1 MQDPDNKLTP
11 LVLTEREKSALPLG
25 YNQIYVKAISPKKA
39 ELAVTVYSRKYKKAD
54 LLSLASEKPVSK
66 IMPWRKDSDDA

>member
-11 LVLTEREKSALPLG
+11 LALTEAEKSALPLG
-25 YNQIYVKAISPKKA
+25 YNQIYVKGISPKEA

-54 LLSLASEKPVSK
+54 LLPLVSEKPISK
-66 IMPWRKDSDDA
+66 IMPWREES

>member
-1 MQDPDNKLTP
+1 MQNPDNKLTP

-25 YNQIYVKAISPKKA
+25 YNQIYVKAISPKQT
-39 ELAVTVYSRKYKKAD
+39 ELAVTVYSKKYKKAD

-66 IMPWRKDSDDA
+66 IMAWRKNSDDT